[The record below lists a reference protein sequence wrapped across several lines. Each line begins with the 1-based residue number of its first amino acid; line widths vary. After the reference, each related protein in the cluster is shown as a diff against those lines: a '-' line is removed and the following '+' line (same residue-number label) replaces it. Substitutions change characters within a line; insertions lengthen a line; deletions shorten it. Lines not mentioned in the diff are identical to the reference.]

1 MIFFVLSSPDYCSI
15 RSIAQKPLIFV
26 SLHWLLAV
34 DTRFSCGMRRGRGSG
49 RTAPSTTTTPTC
61 GSSCSSCRSTSCTIC
76 TCWSVTSSH
85 HSRRKTC
92 RHAYACVW
100 CIELPVT
107 CGCVAAVGQHLPEH
121 GQSGDLHAAA
131 ALVLRRSAPPPTSQE
146 LQTRHPTH
154 A

>member
-1 MIFFVLSSPDYCSI
+1 
-15 RSIAQKPLIFV
+15 
-26 SLHWLLAV
+26 
-34 DTRFSCGMRRGRGSG
+34 MR
-49 RTAPSTTTTPTC
+49 
-61 GSSCSSCRSTSCTIC
+61 
-76 TCWSVTSSH
+76 
-85 HSRRKTC
+85 
-92 RHAYACVW
+92 
-100 CIELPVT
+100 VT